1 MSGEL
6 RGVAGGIAAEGAE
19 LVHGAEGGALVCGG
33 LALEIGEGAGGVA
46 AVGLDEHVVG
56 VGAAAVGGH
65 TLDHFYFEALG
76 AGDQPLRTDNL
87 LDEEALVGGGGA
99 DLFQVEFEELIEILL
114 AFGVED
120 AEAAGEAVGG
130 GVGGGA
136 RLAFGGTGAGAELRV
151 AAVGF
156 DL

>member
-19 LVHGAEGGALVCGG
+19 LVHGAEGGALMGGG

-65 TLDHFYFEALG
+65 TLD
-76 AGDQPLRTDNL
+76 
-87 LDEEALVGGGGA
+87 
-99 DLFQVEFEELIEILL
+99 
-114 AFGVED
+114 
-120 AEAAGEAVGG
+120 
-130 GVGGGA
+130 
-136 RLAFGGTGAGAELRV
+136 
-151 AAVGF
+151 
-156 DL
+156 